1 MIHPNQGELIT
12 GDQSGSIKIWD
23 LTENSCTHELIPEE
37 DVPVRSVSMAVD
49 GSLLVTAN
57 NKGNVYSWKTKA
69 SGTMTE
75 FEAIAK
81 LPAHSKYITK
91 CLLSPDTK

>member
-1 MIHPNQGELIT
+1 M
-12 GDQSGSIKIWD
+12 
-23 LTENSCTHELIPEE
+23 TENSCTHELIPEE

-49 GSLLVTAN
+49 GSLLVVAN

-69 SGTMTE
+69 SGSAIE
-75 FEAIAK
+75 FEALTK
-81 LPAHSKYITK
+81 LAAHTKYITK